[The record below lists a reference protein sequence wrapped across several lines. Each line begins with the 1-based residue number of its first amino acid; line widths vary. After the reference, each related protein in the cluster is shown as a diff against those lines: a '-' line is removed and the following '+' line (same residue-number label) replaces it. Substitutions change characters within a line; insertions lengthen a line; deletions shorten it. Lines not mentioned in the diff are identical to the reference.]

1 MLQVPSLLLKYTY
14 IFLCLSIS
22 ALRSS
27 SSFLCFS
34 SRAFLLLSVLP
45 KMSMRSG
52 GEAALSLRDEAVVDR
67 ERERDSLRRF
77 LFDSRDLDRFFDLS
91 LSLDRDRERLRFL
104 LCLLLLEC
112 LDREELRLR
121 ERPMFTTSTS
131 TYAKLLCLLAD
142 MRAISGMPFHPLLFK
157 LVIYNNWPSG
167 IASTFVFWKNNHSTR
182 VVILSYQLAIKKD
195 GG

>member
-1 MLQVPSLLLKYTY
+1 MLYVPSLLLKYSY

-22 ALRSS
+22 ARLSS

-52 GEAALSLRDEAVVDR
+52 GEAGLSLRAEAVVDR

-77 LFDSRDLDRFFDLS
+77 LFDSRDLERFLDLS
-91 LSLDRDRERLRFL
+91 LSLDRDRDRLRFL

-121 ERPMFTTSTS
+121 ERPMLTTSTS
-131 TYAKLLCLLAD
+131 
-142 MRAISGMPFHPLLFK
+142 RARTLNYCVLWLICVQYLDFC
-157 LVIYNNWPSG
+157 
-167 IASTFVFWKNNHSTR
+167 STR
-182 VVILSYQLAIKKD
+182 SSINWLFTITDKAELLHRF
-195 GG
+195 

>member
-1 MLQVPSLLLKYTY
+1 MIYVPRLSLKYTH

-22 ALRSS
+22 TLLSS

-77 LFDSRDLDRFFDLS
+77 RLDSRDLERFLDLS
-91 LSLDRDRERLRFL
+91 LSLERDRDRLRFL

-112 LDREELRLR
+112 LDRDELRLL
-121 ERPMFTTSTS
+121 ERPMLTACTGRARTPNYCVLWLICAQCLDSCSTRSSVNVLFTITDQV
-131 TYAKLLCLLAD
+131 AELH
-142 MRAISGMPFHPLLFK
+142 RFQFGEIIIQQWLLFCPTNS
-157 LVIYNNWPSG
+157 L
-167 IASTFVFWKNNHSTR
+167 
-182 VVILSYQLAIKKD
+182 
-195 GG
+195 

>member
-1 MLQVPSLLLKYTY
+1 MPSLLLKYTY

-22 ALRSS
+22 TRLSS

-67 ERERDSLRRF
+67 ERERDSLRRL

-91 LSLDRDRERLRFL
+91 LSLDRDRDRLRFL

-112 LDREELRLR
+112 FDRDELRLR
-121 ERPMFTTSTS
+121 DRPMLTTSTS
-131 TYAKLLCLLAD
+131 IAFAPNYWVLCLICGQYLD
-142 MRAISGMPFHPLLFK
+142 FCSTWSSVNLLFTITDQK
-157 LVIYNNWPSG
+157 ELLQWFYFGEIT
-167 IASTFVFWKNNHSTR
+167 I
-182 VVILSYQLAIKKD
+182 
-195 GG
+195 